1 MHSSPYLSHSGYGQ
15 RTYGRSNSSGG
26 GYGFGDS
33 TLGSYNNTS
42 DGLSSYYRS
51 KYIIPEDGPAKSF
64 LAPRYTPSSV
74 ATGYQLNRYKSSDNV
89 PDSSY
94 LSDYKL
100 KKSTSATSFLPS
112 NTHSLLKN
120 YNSGE
125 TTSRQLPISQL
136 RSRYIDNLHSPTDTS
151 KPFMNKKLDDRK
163 FAGKYGGGGESTY
176 ASAYLTRINKG
187 RDSKPREIDTRDIN
201 VTEKP
206 KNPKWLT
213 TDRRRDDEGGTI
225 SRNRQV
231 VRLTIKREKVEPED
245 PFTIRNKTLQT
256 MAQRL
261 IDKYQVPVKKQYEPE
276 TLVKRRLPYQ
286 RLPSPK
292 DEKPLILPLT
302 KISRT
307 PNPVSSAAASTTTAA
322 AAVPEIAVPVLQTRP
337 ATQITP
343 KDPPLALQSPQRLK
357 TTTSAEEKD
366 DDAALVLQRATA
378 TAETKDKLE
387 SWQEVKDAI
396 YAAVLHPDVDIES
409 DEEIDKLMKGGEK
422 SSPEGS
428 KKDKDTKREAE
439 SRRGDGDDDE
449 DVEEREGKREEKG
462 GGGGGEEGRRGET
475 SDSLKGKGKAIV
487 GQLKK
492 FVRQQES
499 TNRSRK
505 KRSKKRSS
513 RGSRGSRK
521 GDGEEKSSGMAK
533 DNLVGK
539 TSDKDGV
546 VVETEKP
553 LIPPP
558 STSTSTTNTSD
569 RLVEERCEKKNTDRV
584 KDSSLTQDP
593 DDKTMT
599 KEEAKVSVADKGK
612 NAVKEKKDSLLSPDI
627 VMKTV
632 KKKPKVTKTIKD
644 GVGEEA
650 GDTTDKD
657 KESQASKY
665 TNRKDSR
672 SLLSADLVL
681 DNLALGNESRDGE
694 ESNAKGKEAEASGE
708 KLPQAGKFEKT
719 PAGLPEGKKD
729 QSSDTQSTKIPK
741 IKWKLKKTTT
751 TTTTTEDE
759 KETTSETLQK
769 QSGGFPDGPP
779 PSLLP
784 ISSSSSPTLSQSS
797 ISPPLPSTTSAPS
810 LFSST
815 FATGE
820 KQTNSKQKDEHQT
833 GANTTWDKQQ
843 TDVKSV
849 NEEQTGII
857 PEGKM
862 KDVNKDTVGWR
873 RQAGINKLQPLA
885 DPDNN
890 NKTSSVAAKPSS
902 IPRKTEESA
911 KMNVGAPWRIKKED
925 KATTLKEKDEGE
937 REYYTRKP
945 LQETDTTKP
954 QVKDDDDN
962 KNKEFYTRTPVDN
975 KLIKPKLNSSSV
987 PDEDNSNKEE
997 KVPEKK
1003 IPAWKI
1009 SRKAIQEKSATQPT
1023 TTTTTYKDKVSNRT
1037 LEKEQKTATPSDRTE
1052 ADNRTDSK
1060 TDTTTTTT
1068 TTTTT
1073 SSGEGEE
1080 RGGGGVEEKDVRN
1093 DEVSKLRGDR
1103 EGQNKVTI
1111 KDLKGK
1117 GREDSN
1123 EGEAKR
1129 DKLGLP
1135 PRPDTTPV
1143 KKALKRPRQVVPPP
1157 APKED
1162 ATNELLKARSILK
1175 RPNKQSISAKK
1186 ETGGA
1191 TGAPDQSSSGETT
1204 TTTTTVPW
1212 RKPVAP
1218 LVPSNQGEQIQ
1229 GARNILKPPVK
1240 PKADSKPAE
1249 QEDDKVLDSK
1259 AKLSAKK
1266 DERKQDERENEKVKK
1281 TESSKPAEESVEE
1294 KQEATPKVKKLGV
1307 KKSATGVP
1315 SESPV
1320 TAAGKEP
1327 MKLEPRGRP
1336 LRKQVLSPSS
1346 AAARTRSI
1354 SSSSSSSSSF
1364 FSSSSDSEDGY
1375 EANSTVRKKVEKP
1388 RRPLK
1393 ARAAA
1398 GVTGKAA
1405 PQSPK
1410 SSSSSSLLGG
1420 SLYKKKITDT
1430 TTSPVPTT
1438 TAKTATLAKTTKPSV
1453 AENAKQNNK
1462 DATTAKEDEKKD
1474 TELSTGVVL
1483 PRQEAEEGGAGGEVR
1498 AAASQSADSG
1508 YGSCPSTPQPTHTA
1522 PDPKEEQ
1529 EEEVVVEEE
1538 VKVEVEV
1545 EVVEEEQCTDPLP
1558 RYPHS
1563 APHTHTATLSRYPH
1577 SASHHSQ
1584 IHSLVTHTL
1593 PHTPTHTT
1601 HTGRIIRVC
1610 KHMGL
1615 VFLLSQWVPR
1625 SHYRELVL

>member
-1 MHSSPYLSHSGYGQ
+1 MHSSPYLSHTGYGQ

-26 GYGFGDS
+26 GYGFGES

-74 ATGYQLNRYKSSDNV
+74 ATGYQLNRYNSSDNV

-112 NTHSLLKN
+112 NTQSLLKN

-125 TTSRQLPISQL
+125 TISRQLPISQL

-151 KPFMNKKLDDRK
+151 KPFMNKKLEDRK
-163 FAGKYGGGGESTY
+163 FAGKYGGGESTY
-176 ASAYLTRINKG
+176 AAAYLSKINKG
-187 RDSKPREIDTRDIN
+187 RDSRPREIDTRDIN

-213 TDRRRDDEGGTI
+213 TDRRREDDDEGTI

-231 VRLTIKREKVEPED
+231 VRLTIKREKAEPED

-256 MAQRL
+256 IAQRL
-261 IDKYQVPVKKQYEPE
+261 IDKYQVPEKKQYEPE

-357 TTTSAEEKD
+357 TTSSGEEKD

-428 KKDKDTKREAE
+428 KKDKDTKGEAE
-439 SRRGDGDDDE
+439 GRRGDGDDD
-449 DVEEREGKREEKG
+449 VEEREKKREEKG
-462 GGGGGEEGRRGET
+462 GGGGDEGRRGET

-492 FVRQQES
+492 
-499 TNRSRK
+499 
-505 KRSKKRSS
+505 
-513 RGSRGSRK
+513 GSRK

-558 STSTSTTNTSD
+558 TTTTTTTSD
-569 RLVEERCEKKNTDRV
+569 RLVEEKCEKKNTDRV

-593 DDKTMT
+593 DDKTKT
-599 KEEAKVSVADKGK
+599 KEEEALGNKAKVSVADKGK
-612 NAVKEKKDSLLSPDI
+612 NTVKEKKDSLLSPDI

-632 KKKPKVTKTIKD
+632 NKKPKITKPIKD
-644 GVGEEA
+644 RVGEEEGGG

-657 KESQASKY
+657 KESQPSKY
-665 TNRKDSR
+665 TNRKDSSR

-729 QSSDTQSTKIPK
+729 QSSDTPSTKIPK

-797 ISPPLPSTTSAPS
+797 ISPPLSSTTSAPS

-820 KQTNSKQKDEHQT
+820 KQTKSKQKDEHQT
-833 GANTTWDKQQ
+833 GVNTTGDKQ
-843 TDVKSV
+843 TDVKSA

-857 PEGKM
+857 PEGKL
-862 KDVNKDTVGWR
+862 KATQDVNKDTTVGWR
-873 RQAGINKLQPLA
+873 RQAGINKLQPLT

-890 NKTSSVAAKPSS
+890 NKTSSAAAKPTA
-902 IPRKTEESA
+902 IPWRTEESA
-911 KMNVGAPWRIKKED
+911 KTNVGAPWRIKDED
-925 KATTLKEKDEGE
+925 KAATLKGKDEDE

-945 LQETDTTKP
+945 LQTTDTTKP

-962 KNKEFYTRTPVDN
+962 KSKEFYTRTLVDN
-975 KLIKPKLNSSSV
+975 KLNKPKLNSSSV
-987 PDEDNSNKEE
+987 PDENNANKEE

-1009 SRKAIQEKSATQPT
+1009 SKKAIKDKSATQPT
-1023 TTTTTYKDKVSNRT
+1023 SATTTYKDKVSNRT

-1068 TTTTT
+1068 

-1080 RGGGGVEEKDVRN
+1080 RGGGGTEEKDVRN

-1129 DKLGLP
+1129 DTLGLP
-1135 PRPDTTPV
+1135 PRPDATPV

-1175 RPNKQSISAKK
+1175 RPTKQSISAKT
-1186 ETGGA
+1186 ETGSV
-1191 TGAPDQSSSGETT
+1191 TSAPDQSSSGETT
-1204 TTTTTVPW
+1204 TTTKVPW
-1212 RKPVAP
+1212 RKPIAP

-1229 GARNILKPPVK
+1229 GARNILKRPVK
-1240 PKADSKPAE
+1240 PKVDNKQAE

-1266 DERKQDERENEKVKK
+1266 GEREQDERENEKVKK
-1281 TESSKPAEESVEE
+1281 VESSKPAEECVEE
-1294 KQEATPKVKKLGV
+1294 KQEAISKVKKLGVV
-1307 KKSATGVP
+1307 KKSATGVQ
-1315 SESPV
+1315 SESLV

-1327 MKLEPRGRP
+1327 KGRP
-1336 LRKQVLSPSS
+1336 PRKQILPPSS
-1346 AAARTRSI
+1346 VAARTRST

-1393 ARAAA
+1393 ARPAA
-1398 GVTGKAA
+1398 GGTGKAT

-1430 TTSPVPTT
+1430 TASPVTT
-1438 TAKTATLAKTTKPSV
+1438 TTTTTPATPAKTTKPSV
-1453 AENAKQNNK
+1453 AENAKRYNK
-1462 DATTAKEDEKKD
+1462 DATTAKEDEKRD

-1483 PRQEAEEGGAGGEVR
+1483 PRQEAEEGGAGGEVS

-1508 YGSCPSTPQPTHTA
+1508 YGSSPSTPQPTHTA
-1522 PDPKEEQ
+1522 PDTKEEEEEEE
-1529 EEEVVVEEE
+1529 EEEVVEE
-1538 VKVEVEV
+1538 VKVEV
-1545 EVVEEEQCTDPLP
+1545 EVVEEEQCTGECLLIVM
-1558 RYPHS
+1558 S
-1563 APHTHTATLSRYPH
+1563 
-1577 SASHHSQ
+1577 
-1584 IHSLVTHTL
+1584 
-1593 PHTPTHTT
+1593 
-1601 HTGRIIRVC
+1601 
-1610 KHMGL
+1610 
-1615 VFLLSQWVPR
+1615 VFPFR
-1625 SHYRELVL
+1625 KPA